1 MAARIYSP
9 ARNVMQSGK
18 GKSGR
23 WVLEYAPEVP
33 KNVNPL
39 MGWTSS
45 TDMKQQLAAG
55 VFLEEAAIAYAER
68 NGVAY
73 EVEEPK
79 PVRVPKKSY
88 SDNFRFGRKD
98 IWTH

>member
-1 MAARIYSP
+1 
-9 ARNVMQSGK
+9 
-18 GKSGR
+18 
-23 WVLEYAPEVP
+23 
-33 KNVNPL
+33 

-45 TDMKQQLAAG
+45 TDMKQQLR
-55 VFLEEAAIAYAER
+55 LEFSSREAAIAYAER

-73 EVEEPK
+73 QVEEPK

>member
-23 WVLEYAPEVP
+23 WVLEYTPEVP
-33 KNVNPL
+33 KTVNPL
-39 MGWTSS
+39 MGWISS
-45 TDMKQQLAAG
+45 TDMKQQLR
-55 VFLEEAAIAYAER
+55 LEFPSREAAVAYAER
-68 NGVAY
+68 NAIAY
-73 EVEEPK
+73 EVQQPT
-79 PVRVPKKSY
+79 PVRLQKKSY

>member
-9 ARNVMQSGK
+9 ARNVMQSGN

-23 WVLEYAPEVP
+23 WLFEYAPEVP
-33 KNVNPL
+33 TTVNPL

-45 TDMKQQLAAG
+45 TDMKQQLR
-55 VFLEEAAIAYAER
+55 LEFPSREAAVAYAER
-68 NGVAY
+68 NAIAY
-73 EVEEPK
+73 EVQQPT
-79 PVRVPKKSY
+79 PVRLQKKSY